1 MSSPNAPSLS
11 SPSKNYS
18 LFLVIFSL
26 AIGSFCIGTT
36 EFVAMGLIQEIA
48 TDLNVSVPHAGYFIS
63 AYALG
68 VMVGAPIIAILGAKV
83 PRKTLLLALMLFYG
97 LANAATALATSS
109 EAMLVS
115 RFIAG
120 FPHGAYFGVAALVAA
135 ELAGKQRRAIAI
147 AQVMMGLTIANVI
160 GVPIA
165 TWLGQQFGWKTGFE
179 FSAVIAFITLIGIG
193 LFVPNIR
200 PQKAAS
206 IRAELKGLKNINM
219 WLTLAVGAIGF
230 GGMFSV
236 YSYVSPILTEYT
248 HADISVVPIAL
259 AIWGVG
265 MVIGGLVAGWLADRH
280 LFKTMIGILIS
291 SALTFVLASFMMAN
305 LYTAI
310 AALFLIGFTVIGLGS
325 ALQTHLMDIAGDA
338 QTLAASLNH
347 SAFNLANALGAFLG
361 GWVLSH
367 NMGWLAP
374 IWVGFVLSLGGLIV
388 LLIALAYAKY
398 SANKES
404 VVA

>member
-193 LFVPNIR
+193 LFVPNIH
-200 PQKAAS
+200 PQKTAS

-388 LLIALAYAKY
+388 LLIAFAYAKY

>member
-193 LFVPNIR
+193 LFVPDIR
-200 PQKAAS
+200 PQKTAS

>member
-200 PQKAAS
+200 PQKTAS

-388 LLIALAYAKY
+388 LLIAFAYAKY

-404 VVA
+404 VVT